1 MKQKTYIAIDLKSFY
16 ASVECVERKLDPMD
30 TLLVVADKSRTEKTI
45 CLAVSP
51 ALKAW
56 KIPGRARLFEVI
68 QRVQEVN
75 AQRRR
80 QAPGGRFTGK
90 SHFASALAA
99 DSGLELDYLIAPP
112 RMAYYMEYS
121 TRIYQIY
128 LKYVSAEDVHVYSID
143 EVFID
148 ATDYLAAAKQTPRE
162 FAMRMILDVLKE
174 TGVTATAGIGTNLY
188 LCKIAM
194 DIGAKHIEP
203 DENGVRIAELD
214 EISYRR
220 QLWDHTPITDFW
232 RVGPGYQRRLASRGM
247 YTMGDVARQSLL
259 DEDVLYKLFGVNA
272 ELLID
277 HAWGEES
284 CTIGDIKGYRPQEN
298 SIGSGQVL
306 TCPYPFDKALLV
318 IREMADALSMTLVEK
333 GLATRQLALD
343 VGYDNENISQSGSYR
358 GEIKSDRYGRQI
370 PKPAHGVTRLPE
382 KTASSRRII
391 EAVGALFE
399 EIVDRRLTIRRMNLT
414 ALEVTA
420 ETEESR
426 PPEQLNMFTD
436 YAAEERRREAEA
448 ASLAR
453 EKKRQRAVLEI
464 RKKFGK
470 NAVVRGM
477 DLLEGATAR
486 DRNRQIGG
494 HKA

>member
-1 MKQKTYIAIDLKSFY
+1 MGSHAHHGF
-16 ASVECVERKLDPMD
+16 
-30 TLLVVADKSRTEKTI
+30 
-45 CLAVSP
+45 LAGG
-51 ALKAW
+51 
-56 KIPGRARLFEVI
+56 PG
-68 QRVQEVN
+68 
-75 AQRRR
+75 
-80 QAPGGRFTGK
+80 
-90 SHFASALAA
+90 
-99 DSGLELDYLIAPP
+99 
-112 RMAYYMEYS
+112 
-121 TRIYQIY
+121 
-128 LKYVSAEDVHVYSID
+128 VSAAAGLPGNVHH
-143 EVFID
+143 
-148 ATDYLAAAKQTPRE
+148 
-162 FAMRMILDVLKE
+162 
-174 TGVTATAGIGTNLY
+174 G
-188 LCKIAM
+188 
-194 DIGAKHIEP
+194 
-203 DENGVRIAELD
+203 
-214 EISYRR
+214 RR
-220 QLWDHTPITDFW
+220 
-232 RVGPGYQRRLASRGM
+232 G
-247 YTMGDVARQSLL
+247 RQSLL

-343 VGYDNENISQSGSYR
+343 VGYDNENVSRFGSYQ

-453 EKKRQRAVLEI
+453 EKKRRGPCWKFAKNSGKTPWCGVWICWKALPPEIAIGRLEATRRDGKI
-464 RKKFGK
+464 RRYSES
-470 NAVVRGM
+470 APS
-477 DLLEGATAR
+477 
-486 DRNRQIGG
+486 RQPGG
-494 HKA
+494 PKCPPWNGRRSFPPSRR